1 MKKSYTDAKV
11 ERFDELAKRNIKKMH
26 KSPEN
31 TTTVAIRDTAFF
43 CFSLNETGISL
54 IKLVGC
60 GKWPIF
66 AADF

>member
-26 KSPEN
+26 KSQEN

-43 CFSLNETGISL
+43 CF
-54 IKLVGC
+54 
-60 GKWPIF
+60 F
-66 AADF
+66 AERNGHFVE